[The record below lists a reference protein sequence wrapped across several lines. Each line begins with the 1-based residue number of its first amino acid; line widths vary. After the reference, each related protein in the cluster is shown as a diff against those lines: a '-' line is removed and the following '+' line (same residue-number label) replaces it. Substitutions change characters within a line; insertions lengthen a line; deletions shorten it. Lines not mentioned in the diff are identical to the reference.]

1 LIGCPG
7 SDAASKGASDEVF
20 ERFGRG
26 DLFGLAGD
34 RYLPMNRYP
43 RKEQGYVG
51 VAGDLLG
58 FAAFEI
64 GEEYKAFLVVGFEEH
79 GSLPGLTVLIDGRQG

>member
-1 LIGCPG
+1 MIGCPG

-43 RKEQGYVG
+43 RKQQGYAG